1 MDMTDRWRDRPDPP
15 PGQAQLYWHV
25 LMRDQPQVRALA
37 ALARQRLAPCPGL
50 HLTPEERLHLTV
62 LRVGTSPEIPQPGI
76 EDMVGRARELLAPVP
91 PATVTIGRV
100 LYHPEAIVLGAV
112 PDGGLDPVATAIRSA
127 ASSAIGLPADVTD
140 APWLPHVTVAY
151 STLDQPA
158 EPIIA
163 ALGAELPACPVIVD
177 SVHLIAQYGPE
188 RDWNW
193 RLLATARLA
202 AA

>member
-1 MDMTDRWRDRPDPP
+1 MHLTDRWRDRPDPA
-15 PGQAQLYWHV
+15 PGQSQLFWHV

-37 ALARQRLAPCPGL
+37 ALARQRLAPYPG
-50 HLTPEERLHLTV
+50 LHLTV
-62 LRVGTSPEIPQPGI
+62 LRVGTSPEIPQAGI
-76 EDMVGRARELLAPVP
+76 EAMVGRARELLRPVP

-100 LYHPEAIVLGAV
+100 LYRPQAIVLGAV
-112 PDGGLDPVATAIRSA
+112 PDGALDPVATAIRSA
-127 ASSAIGLPADVTD
+127 ASSAIGLPGDVGEG
-140 APWLPHVTVAY
+140 PWLPHVTVAY

-163 ALGAELPACPVIVD
+163 ALGTELPACPVIVD
-177 SVHLIAQYGPE
+177 SVHLIAQHGSE

-193 RLLATARLA
+193 QLLATVRLA